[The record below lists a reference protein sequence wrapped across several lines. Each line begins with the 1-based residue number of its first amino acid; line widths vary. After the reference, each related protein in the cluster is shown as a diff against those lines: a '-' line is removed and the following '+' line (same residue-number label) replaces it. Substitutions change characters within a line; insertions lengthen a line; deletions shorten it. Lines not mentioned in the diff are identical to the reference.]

1 MSKQHNYRE
10 LRSCANCRHVFVR
23 QECDGGDELYCTHE
37 APPRPP
43 CMSMFMGVDEYPHE
57 ILSDEATMARAA
69 WYEWADRRQCHPHG
83 TCDAYE
89 VKR

>member
-23 QECDGGDELYCTHE
+23 QEYDEGDDLYCTHE

-43 CMSMFMGVDEYPHE
+43 CMSMFMGVDEYPHDV
-57 ILSDEATMARAA
+57 LSDEATRARDAWAA
-69 WYEWADRRQCHPHG
+69 WASGRSVKPNG

-89 VKR
+89 VKP